1 MYRAVKVMVAVC
13 GAALAAGCG
22 DSSRISS
29 ELQNDLALASAGGDL
44 ELASRPADELR
55 VMGAA
60 ERTTPPS
67 RAIANSARAPRP
79 RRSPT
84 PRITADVQEETEL
97 VEEPEVAEQ
106 EEPMP
111 APAPIE
117 EAPVEIAATA
127 RPRAIEPVSS
137 GGSGN
142 GSRGTDWG
150 TIIGIAGTVVLR
162 GGEVGEDRCIPPSSR
177 GRTISINDR
186 FPIPRGRGTGR
197 VAMGGGRTGGRVMGG
212 GRMGGGGTIRTA
224 PARPRDI
231 STRPMASPPSSIR
244 PMPSGGTGGITSPIA
259 QDSRGTTSAE
269 VQ

>member
-1 MYRAVKVMVAVC
+1 MYRAVKFMVAC
-13 GAALAAGCG
+13 GAVLVAGCG

-44 ELASRPADELR
+44 ELASRSVDQTQ
-55 VMGAA
+55 VVGAA

-67 RAIANSARAPRP
+67 KAIANSARAPRP

-84 PRITADVQEETEL
+84 PQITADVQEETEF
-97 VEEPEVAEQ
+97 VEEPEVAAQ

-111 APAPIE
+111 APAPVE
-117 EAPVEIAATA
+117 EAPVEIAAST

-162 GGEVGEDRCIPPSSR
+162 GGEVGEDRCIPPSAGR

-186 FPIPRGRGTGR
+186 FPVPRGRTTGR
-197 VAMGGGRTGGRVMGG
+197 VAMGGRTGGQI
-212 GRMGGGGTIRTA
+212 IRTA

-231 STRPMASPPSSIR
+231 SNRPMSSPPQSIR
-244 PMPSGGTGGITSPIA
+244 PMPSGGSGGSASPIA
-259 QDSRGTTSAE
+259 REGRATGSAE